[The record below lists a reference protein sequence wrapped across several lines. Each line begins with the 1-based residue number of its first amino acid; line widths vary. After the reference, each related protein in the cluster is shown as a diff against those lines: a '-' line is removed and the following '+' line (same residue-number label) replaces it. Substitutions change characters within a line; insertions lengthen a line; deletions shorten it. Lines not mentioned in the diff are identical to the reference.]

1 MSLIMF
7 NEKQPLAGGSMPTPS
22 QDAIENSL
30 NLRQVSLED
39 AVRYG
44 GSITRNALGLL
55 NLHGDR
61 KNIVVDTKV
70 HFLMKG
76 MCPAIPGWHND
87 GVPRLDNNSGEAVLS
102 GMMDGSFTEPR
113 YHLLVTGTICPTRF
127 LLDPIGFEDY
137 ELLDGGA
144 GNLYTNMSDI
154 VESDY
159 RGEYLDTEDSVM
171 YEWGWKNIHTAQVA
185 NARGWRYLI
194 RVTETDYIEPRTN
207 PADFIRTQNNVYT
220 PTNFGW

>member
-1 MSLIMF
+1 MPVLLF
-7 NEKQPLAGGSMPTPS
+7 NNKRPATGGFMDTPS

-30 NLRQVSLED
+30 NLRQVSLEN
-39 AVRYG
+39 AARYG
-44 GSITRNALGLL
+44 GSVTRNALGLL

-61 KNIVVDTKV
+61 KHIIVDTKI

-76 MCPAIPGWHND
+76 MCPSIPGWHTD
-87 GVPRLDNNSGEAVLS
+87 GVPRLDNGQGDPVLS
-102 GMMDGSFTEPR
+102 GMTDGTFTEPR
-113 YHLLVTGTICPTRF
+113 YHLLVTGTLCPTRF
-127 LLDPIGFEDY
+127 LTNTV
-137 ELLDGGA
+137 LLDSEDLLEGGPDK
-144 GNLYTNMSDI
+144 LYTNMSDKI
-154 VESDY
+154 NEDY
-159 RGEYLDTEDSVM
+159 DGDFIDTEDSVM
-171 YEWGWKNIHTAQVA
+171 YEWNWWNIHTAQVA